1 MQCALDRQ
9 ADHTVIRFESGG
21 GTLNRARSKQTNSAV
36 LEKSWGVEEV
46 QPLYKTE
53 NWNSVELKK
62 KKKVEL
68 K

>member
-1 MQCALDRQ
+1 MQCEPDRQ

-21 GTLNRARSKQTNSAV
+21 GPLNRARNKQTNSAIKV
-36 LEKSWGVEEV
+36 KSWGVEEV

-53 NWNSVELKK
+53 NWNSVELEKK
-62 KKKVEL
+62 NAEL